1 MFSDSLILAYVFGKQ
16 SGFFSEQI
24 NCFRIFDGR
33 LLPDCQC
40 ITLCK
45 KVRLITNMYGPND
58 YSERIFMA
66 RITLILLT
74 SRVGGDSNITRWAEE
89 RFPIG
94 SSPEGSRLIP
104 FYNDRKALIPYV
116 GTLASNKGKKFVRV
130 VISNRKIKMRNS
142 YGQVWK

>member
-1 MFSDSLILAYVFGKQ
+1 
-16 SGFFSEQI
+16 
-24 NCFRIFDGR
+24 
-33 LLPDCQC
+33 
-40 ITLCK
+40 
-45 KVRLITNMYGPND
+45 
-58 YSERIFMA
+58 MA